1 MTLPSFG
8 RPWSRVVLAVAAL
21 VLTAVGCGTGG
32 DGDVANP
39 RNGAGESL
47 LDGAEMSLVIVGDST
62 SYAWPTM
69 LQEMLDEHSG
79 GERRHHVLNAVV
91 GGSPVV
97 RWIADPES
105 DDYDDTFGAMLRD
118 FFGPEARLRGD
129 APEPTVALC
138 QQSLQSVGTRR
149 GPIASTDDAE
159 GIRIGA
165 DALEKLAV
173 RLSEHGIERVY
184 IATDI
189 YEEPA
194 EPEVGNERLALSA
207 LLDRGHDFVFEGP
220 DLWTPTRD
228 AHPDA
233 YTDDGIYPGQLGMKI
248 MAEHWYRTV
257 AGAGAR
263 QEVVDRLYT
272 TDYDIETLMTDY
284 LNGRRP

>member
-32 DGDVANP
+32 DGDVANS

-62 SYAWPTM
+62 SYAWPRM

-79 GERRHHVLNAVV
+79 GERRHHVLSAVV
-91 GGSPVV
+91 GGSPVS
-97 RWIADPES
+97 RWTADPES
-105 DDYDDTFGAMLRD
+105 DDYNDTFGAMIRD

-149 GPIASTDDAE
+149 GPIASADDAE

-233 YTDDGIYPGQLGMKI
+233 YTDDGIHPGELGMKI

-257 AGAGAR
+257 AGAAAR
-263 QEVVDRLYT
+263 QEVVDRLHAT
-272 TDYDIETLMTDY
+272 HYDIETLMTDY

>member
-1 MTLPSFG
+1 MISAG
-8 RPWSRVVLAVAAL
+8 AGPWVRVAIAVALLA
-21 VLTAVGCGTGG
+21 LTAIACGTRG
-32 DGDVANP
+32 DRNAVESG
-39 RNGAGESL
+39 NGAGESL
-47 LDGAEMSLVIVGDST
+47 LDGVETSFVIVGDST
-62 SYAWPTM
+62 SYAWPQM
-69 LQEMLDEHSG
+69 LQEMLDQHTG

-91 GGSPVV
+91 GGSPVS

-118 FFGPEARLRGD
+118 FFGPEARLRGH
-129 APEPTVALC
+129 APQPTVALC
-138 QQSLQSVGTRR
+138 QQSLQLIGTRR
-149 GPIASTDDAE
+149 GPIASADDAE
-159 GIRIGA
+159 GIGIGA

-173 RLSEHGIERVY
+173 RLRERGIERVY

-189 YEEPA
+189 YQEPA

-228 AHPDA
+228 AHLDA
-233 YTDDGIYPGQLGMKI
+233 YTEDGIHPGQLGMKI

-263 QEVVDRLYT
+263 QEVVDRLHA
-272 TDYDIETLMTDY
+272 TDHDIETLMTDY

>member
-1 MTLPSFG
+1 MNGAGART
-8 RPWSRVVLAVAAL
+8 RVLVAVAVVAL
-21 VLTAVGCGTGG
+21 AAVGCGTRG
-32 DGDVANP
+32 DGDAAKS

-47 LDGAEMSLVIVGDST
+47 LDGAEMSFVIVGDST
-62 SYAWPTM
+62 SYAWPQM
-69 LQEMLDEHSG
+69 FQEMLDEHSG

-91 GGSPVV
+91 GGSPVS
-97 RWIADPES
+97 RWIADPET
-105 DDYDDTFGAMLRD
+105 DDHDDTFGAMLRD
-118 FFGPEARLRGD
+118 FFGAEARLRGD

-149 GPIASTDDAE
+149 GPIASADDTE

-173 RLSEHGIERVY
+173 RLSEQGIARVY

-189 YEEPA
+189 FREPA

-207 LLDRGHDFVFEGP
+207 LLDRGHEFIFDGP

-228 AHPDA
+228 AHPEA
-233 YTDDGIYPGQLGMKI
+233 YTEDGLHPGQLGMKI
-248 MAEHWYRTV
+248 MAAHWYRTV

-263 QEVVDRLYT
+263 QEVVDRLHA
-272 TDYDIETLMTDY
+272 TDYDIETLMIDY

>member
-1 MTLPSFG
+1 MTDAVARTRARIALA
-8 RPWSRVVLAVAAL
+8 VLALA
-21 VLTAVGCGTGG
+21 TVGCGARG
-32 DGDVANP
+32 DGDAAKS
-39 RNGAGESL
+39 RNGARESL
-47 LDGAEMSLVIVGDST
+47 LGGAETSIVIVGDST
-62 SYAWPTM
+62 SYAWPRM
-69 LQEMLDEHSG
+69 LQKMLDEHSG
-79 GERRHHVLNAVV
+79 DERRHHVLNAAV
-91 GGSPVV
+91 GGSPVS

-118 FFGPEARLRGD
+118 FFGPEARLRGH
-129 APEPTVALC
+129 APVPTVALC
-138 QQSLQSVGTRR
+138 QQSLQFTGTRR
-149 GPIASTDDAE
+149 GPIASADDAE
-159 GIRIGA
+159 GVRIGA

-173 RLSEHGIERVY
+173 RLHERGIERVY

-233 YTDDGIYPGQLGMKI
+233 YTEDGIHPAQLGMKI
-248 MAEHWYRTV
+248 MAEHWYRAL
-257 AGAGAR
+257 AGGAAR
-263 QEVVDRLYT
+263 QDVVDRLYA
-272 TDYDIETLMTDY
+272 TDYDIETLMTDH

>member
-1 MTLPSFG
+1 MSGAGART
-8 RPWSRVVLAVAAL
+8 RVRVAVAVLALA
-21 VLTAVGCGTGG
+21 AVGCGTGG
-32 DGDVANP
+32 DGDVANS

-62 SYAWPTM
+62 SYAWPRM

-91 GGSPVV
+91 GGSPVG

-149 GPIASTDDAE
+149 GPIASADDAE

-173 RLSEHGIERVY
+173 RLSENGIERVY

-233 YTDDGIYPGQLGMKI
+233 YTDDGIHPGQLGMKI

-257 AGAGAR
+257 AGAAAR
-263 QEVVDRLYT
+263 QEVVDRLHAT
-272 TDYDIETLMTDY
+272 HYDIETQMSDY